1 MQQCDQQS
9 ALSEKTDVLP
19 DSELA
24 RSRVSSA
31 TINTR
36 ARTRLAPFRRFEG
49 LRSQMRQ
56 GEQAGAGGARCG
68 DEISVTSA
76 ARANKDEALSEDSCE
91 ETIT

>member
-1 MQQCDQQS
+1 MQQCNQQS

-24 RSRVSSA
+24 HSRVSSA

-56 GEQAGAGGARCG
+56 GEQAGARGARC

-76 ARANKDEALSEDSCE
+76 ARPNKDEALSEDSCE